1 TIADALLHFLILLH
15 AEATPKLVLQLMDV
29 RGLTISHVKSH
40 LQVFMYRS
48 MRSDLGKQGMGMVS
62 AHCFFFYFDHEAVI
76 NYFPVLKGYDL
87 KETLMPLLICLSP
100 AELHER
106 KHSCQSND
114 EGPDEQDDVGSCH
127 AWKPTKEFQS
137 QFLYSPLPSLKR
149 LASYQLYPSLK
160 QYQSC

>member
-1 TIADALLHFLILLH
+1 
-15 AEATPKLVLQLMDV
+15 
-29 RGLTISHVKSH
+29 
-40 LQVFMYRS
+40 
-48 MRSDLGKQGMGMVS
+48 
-62 AHCFFFYFDHEAVI
+62 
-76 NYFPVLKGYDL
+76 
-87 KETLMPLLICLSP
+87 MPLLICLSP

-160 QYQSC
+160 QYQSCQQHIKTTSKVSSGHPFPSPFANPLPILLFIVLTGPGWMHNPAPRRVCNAASKSVRQSPPSTGLTITCKPWLWIGE